1 MNAFHTSILLDV
13 NPSLC
18 TDTQHTTHLVTS
30 ISVGKYLANY
40 MTKTSETVHQIF
52 PIYNYMIM
60 ILNKENQGADQNQF
74 LPILLKFSSE
84 KCSDICCEKYRQ
96 LDSSTSP
103 NAG

>member
-1 MNAFHTSILLDV
+1 MNTFHTSKLLDV

-30 ISVGKYLANY
+30 ISVGKYFI
-40 MTKTSETVHQIF
+40 SSDF
-52 PIYNYMIM
+52 CIYNYMIMMIM

-84 KCSDICCEKYRQ
+84 KCSDICCELSKILFLNIY
-96 LDSSTSP
+96 LSGAD
-103 NAG
+103 